1 MPLHRNFGLHKT
13 QPSFNQNNELCNHM
27 IKKLQKNNMCAYLN
41 NNGLKLC
48 AASKAILPRRF
59 KIVYTDAGVVDT
71 G

>member
-1 MPLHRNFGLHKT
+1 
-13 QPSFNQNNELCNHM
+13 
-27 IKKLQKNNMCAYLN
+27 MCAYLN
-41 NNGLKLC
+41 NNSLKLC